1 MAKAVRA
8 RFVTPKGVAVFPRL
22 DKPDTKFDAE
32 GVYKTGLR
40 LDPSDPEVAEF
51 IHKLTAFAQ
60 ANGKPIDKVGL
71 KDESDDSGQPTG
83 MVILNL
89 KVKAKWPN
97 GESRKPTIVDAGKQ
111 PFEGNVGGG
120 SLIRISFEAATYDG
134 FGGGVSCAPLAVQVL
149 EAKTWSKGVDDFE
162 VEADYVTA
170 PATEDFDDSGNDEPE
185 F

>member
-1 MAKAVRA
+1 MAKAVRT
-8 RFVTPKGVAVFPRL
+8 RMVTPKGIAVFPRL

-40 LDPSDPEVAEF
+40 LDPSEPGVAEF
-51 IHKLTAFAQ
+51 ISKLEEFAA
-60 ANGKPIDKVGL
+60 ANGKPTDKVGI

-83 MVILNL
+83 MVIFNL

-97 GESRKPTIVDAGKQ
+97 GDSRKPTIVDAAKQ
-111 PFEGNVGGG
+111 PFTGNVGGG

-149 EAKTWSKGVDDFE
+149 EAKSWSKGVDDFD
-162 VEADYVTA
+162 VEADYVTESKA
-170 PATEDFDDSGNDEPE
+170 DAFGDDGDEEPE